1 MPKFALQIKSEL
13 QNVLEFR
20 IDLETIDWTIDL
32 ERGSDGMRKEDQTL
46 NKGDVFEIEGS
57 RGDANYIMKWEKG
70 DKTACNISILDEKS
84 VDGTYHADD
93 NAKWKTVCVMEARG
107 ADIIG
112 WKLLDK
118 GCFKII
124 SGSEE
129 DTKNRKVFDK
139 GEVEFQQDGES
150 GKFTFFGVDEEGNP
164 VAMNEVE
171 TQVVTHKS

>member
-1 MPKFALQIKSEL
+1 MPKFALQVKAEL
-13 QNVLEFR
+13 ENILEFR
-20 IDLETIDWTIDL
+20 IDLEETDWTIDL
-32 ERGSDGMRKEDQTL
+32 ERGSDGLRKPDQTIA
-46 NKGDVFEIEGS
+46 KRDVFEIEGS

-70 DKTACNISILDEKS
+70 DKTSCNISILDEKT

-93 NAKWKTVCVMEARG
+93 ANKWKTICVMEARG

-118 GCFKII
+118 GAFKII

-129 DTKNRKVFDK
+129 DTNNRKVFEK
-139 GEVEFQQDGES
+139 GEVEFQEDGNS

-164 VAMNEVE
+164 VTMNEVE
-171 TQVVTHKS
+171 TQVVTHK